1 MCHIRSRNLADY
13 FERILGPYLNSV
25 SRSEAHW
32 AMLGSAVQ
40 VGATTVEEEGGN
52 DGAGHYHLR

>member
-1 MCHIRSRNLADY
+1 MYRTQSRSLPVC

-52 DGAGHYHLR
+52 DRARHYHLR